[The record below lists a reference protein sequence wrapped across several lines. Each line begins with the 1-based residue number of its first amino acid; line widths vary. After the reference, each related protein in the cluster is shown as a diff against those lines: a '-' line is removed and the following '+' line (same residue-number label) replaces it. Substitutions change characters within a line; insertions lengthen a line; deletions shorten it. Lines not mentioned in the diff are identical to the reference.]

1 MVDQREQQ
9 LLVGGFSLGL
19 LAGAMGFYLFGTEDG
34 QRLRKKLNVEW
45 DRAQDYFQQQKL
57 FPEKEPKNLA
67 EFLEQLKEKIMSEL
81 ELDPD
86 LFSSEKAHG
95 PKKRRL
101 PPKKNPPEKFVGT

>member
-19 LAGAMGFYLFGTEDG
+19 LAGAVGFYFFGTEEG
-34 QRLRKKLNVEW
+34 QQLRKKLSHEW
-45 DRAQDYFQQQKL
+45 DQAQDYFQQQQL
-57 FPEKEPKNLA
+57 FSGKEPQNLA
-67 EFLEQLKEKIMSEL
+67 EFLAQLKEKIMSEL

-86 LFSSEKAHG
+86 LFSPEKDHG

-101 PPKKNPPEKFVGT
+101 PPKKSPPKKFVGT